1 MIGALRSRIPWK
13 RRLLLAAAIVLGPLG
28 LSSSGASIGLAPDP
42 PRDLKAEVLGPTAIK
57 LTWRE
62 GKGGSDPDFYFVY
75 RDGEVIAAVDEED
88 HPEWTDGGLSPWTEY
103 TYHVVAVDSRRK
115 RSDASTPVTVR
126 TADGSPPGPPGTL
139 TATATHPERVELE
152 WEPAQD
158 PQSGVASYVVLRDG
172 KKKGATEDTRFI
184 DETVQPESD
193 YQYRV
198 RAINGSGD
206 PGEPGDP
213 LNVRTPP
220 AADTTPPAPPVA
232 LRVVQP

>member
-1 MIGALRSRIPWK
+1 MIAAPRSRTPWK

-42 PRDLKAEVLGPTAIK
+42 PRDLKAEVLGPEAIK
-57 LTWRE
+57 LTWRA

-75 RDGEVIAAVDEED
+75 RDGEAIAAVDEDD
-88 HPEWTDGGLSPWTEY
+88 HPEWTDDGLSPWTEY
-103 TYHVVAVDSRRK
+103 TYHVVAIDNRWK
-115 RSDASTPVTVR
+115 RSDPSAPVTVR
-126 TADGSPPGPPGTL
+126 TADGSPPGPPGSL
-139 TATATHPERVELE
+139 TATATHANRVELE
-152 WEPAQD
+152 WEPAHD
-158 PQSGVASYVVLRDG
+158 PQSGVDSYVVLRDG
-172 KKKGATEDTRFI
+172 KKKGTTEDTRFI

-206 PGEPGDP
+206 AGVPGDP

-220 AADTTPPAPPVA
+220 AADTTPPAPPIA

>member
-1 MIGALRSRIPWK
+1 MTRALGSRNPWK

-42 PRDLKAEVLGPTAIK
+42 PRDLKAEVLGPEAIK
-57 LTWRE
+57 LTWRA
-62 GKGGSDPDFYFVY
+62 GKHGSDPDFYFVY
-75 RDGEVIAAVDEED
+75 RDGEAIAAVDEED
-88 HPEWTDGGLSPWTEY
+88 HPEWTDDGLSPWTEY
-103 TYHVVAVDSRRK
+103 TYHVVAIDSRYR
-115 RSDASTPVTVR
+115 RSDASSPVTVR
-126 TADGSPPGPPGTL
+126 TADGSPPGPPGSL
-139 TATATHPERVELE
+139 TATATHPDRVELE

-158 PQSGVASYVVLRDG
+158 PQSGVDSYMVLRDG
-172 KKKGATEDTRFI
+172 KKKGTTEDTRFI
-184 DETVQPESD
+184 DETVQPDSD

>member
-1 MIGALRSRIPWK
+1 MIAAPRSRNPWK
-13 RRLLLAAAIVLGPLG
+13 RRLALAAAIVLGPLG

-42 PRDLKAEVLGPTAIK
+42 PRDLKAEVLGPEAIK
-57 LTWRE
+57 LTWRA
-62 GKGGSDPDFYFVY
+62 GKHGSDPDFYFVY
-75 RDGEVIAAVDEED
+75 RDGEAIAAVDEED
-88 HPEWTDGGLSPWTEY
+88 HPEWTDDGLSPWTEY
-103 TYHVVAVDSRRK
+103 TYHVVAIDSRWR
-115 RSDASTPVTVR
+115 RSDASSPVTVR
-126 TADGSPPGPPGTL
+126 TADGSPPAPPGSL
-139 TATATHPERVELE
+139 TASAIHANRVELE

-158 PQSGVASYVVLRDG
+158 PQSGVDSYVVLRDG
-172 KKKGATEDTRFI
+172 KKKGTTEDTRFI

-198 RAINGSGD
+198 RAVNGSGD